1 MLVCIPEINLPD
13 YPFFLKGLGAM
24 VYDPIVG
31 VVRAC
36 GGEYT
41 NKHSEKTTTDQC
53 FQYDGIEWKNMP
65 EIKGNI
71 FIYYLTRSLRLGQ
84 FIWQYF

>member
-1 MLVCIPEINLPD
+1 MYGYKHFKANNIKNTSIAEKNPPD
-13 YPFFLKGLGAM
+13 YPFYLRGLGAM

-41 NKHSEKTTTDQC
+41 KKHSEKTTTDQC
-53 FQYDGIEWKNMP
+53 FQYDGIEWKTMP
-65 EIKGNI
+65 PIQGNNI
-71 FIYYLTRSLRLGQ
+71 
-84 FIWQYF
+84 